1 MSLQA
6 AGWGHMGE
14 QKGSLLASPREKQ
27 KEAWESVVGIRV
39 EASRGERGVEL

>member
-6 AGWGHMGE
+6 GGGGG

-27 KEAWESVVGIRV
+27 KEAWEAVIGIRV
-39 EASRGERGVEL
+39 EASRGERGVEV